1 MSLTSPDHTQIAG
14 ATPALTPSPTR
25 GSTSASTGA
34 STSAATSASAAAARA
49 ASTAAPPVVEVD
61 RIVHGFG
68 PHTVIDRL
76 SFSLARG
83 TIACLLGPSG
93 CGKTTVLR
101 ALAGFEPLRAGE
113 IRIDGRVVSSAGTGL
128 PPEQRRIGMVF
139 QDYALFPHLDVA
151 ANVAFGLTGRERA
164 ARAARV
170 REMLALVGLH
180 DAGGRYPHELSGG
193 QQQRVALARALAPRP
208 ALLLLDEPF
217 SNLDVD
223 LRERLGQEVR
233 GILRAQG
240 TTAILV
246 THDQYEAFAMA
257 DEIGVMHQGTIAQWG
272 DAHTLYHRPATRF
285 VAGFI
290 GQGVWLPGRRRGS
303 DIDLALGTLPCRAAT
318 LAGSATLADPNG
330 EVEVLIRPD
339 DLVHDEASPLRAQV
353 TDKAFRGANILYTL
367 RLADGS
373 RVLALVP
380 SHHDVPVG
388 ATLGLRVEADDVVA
402 FPALDAAPDQ
412 PSPARPA

>member
-1 MSLTSPDHTQIAG
+1 M
-14 ATPALTPSPTR
+14 PALLTIEGVSMR
-25 GSTSASTGA
+25 FGA
-34 STSAATSASAAAARA
+34 YQAL
-49 ASTAAPPVVEVD
+49 D
-61 RIVHGFG
+61 RIDLEIQQGEFV
-68 PHTVIDRL
+68 
-76 SFSLARG
+76 A
-83 TIACLLGPSG
+83 LLGPSG
-93 CGKTTVLR
+93 CGKTTLLR
-101 ALAGFEPLRAGE
+101 SIAGFLRPESGRILIEGQDISRLAAHHRPLN
-113 IRIDGRVVSSAGTGL
+113 T
-128 PPEQRRIGMVF
+128 VF
-139 QDYALFPHLDVA
+139 QNYALFPHMSVLE
-151 ANVAFGLTGRERA
+151 NVAYGPRRQGASKQTAAERA
-164 ARAARV
+164 RSALDMVGLADFGPRYP
-170 REMLALVGLH
+170 REM
-180 DAGGRYPHELSGG
+180 SGG